1 MTRGPSGMWNA
12 GARGSVENGVMKTP
26 EPDPVRQYLDEIG
39 ATPLLSADDEVRL
52 AKRIEAGVY
61 AAELLRRGGDLP
73 ADRRD
78 LEAVA
83 ADGARAK
90 EHMIRANLR
99 LVVATARKR
108 RDRALPLLDLI
119 QEGNLGLIRAVEKF
133 DYTKGYKFSTYAVW
147 WIRQAIQ
154 RGSALGGRTIRLPEH
169 TYDQLTKLERTDRA
183 LRLVVDH
190 DPTVEELAE
199 ASAIPVARVREL
211 RDIGRT
217 TVSLDIPVGEDG
229 DTALGDLLDAA
240 ATDTVADTIE
250 READLEQLH
259 ASLGELEPLERK
271 VISLRY
277 GLFDGRPWTV
287 PQTAERV
294 GLRRAQVRK
303 VESDALA
310 HLRASEALALA
321 G

>member
-1 MTRGPSGMWNA
+1 
-12 GARGSVENGVMKTP
+12 MKTP
-26 EPDPVRQYLDEIG
+26 EPDSVRRYLDEIG

-61 AAELLRRGGDLP
+61 AAELLRQGGDLP

-99 LVVATARKR
+99 LVVAAARKR

-133 DYTKGYKFSTYAVW
+133 DYAKGYKLSTYAMW

-154 RGSALGGRTIRLPEH
+154 RGSAVSGRTIRLPEH
-169 TYDQLTKLERTDRA
+169 TYDQLAKLERTDRA
-183 LRLVVDH
+183 LRLHADH

-199 ASAIPVARVREL
+199 AASMSVARVREL

-217 TVSLDIPVGEDG
+217 TVSLDTPVGDDG
-229 DTALGDLLDAA
+229 DTALGDVLGAA

-250 READLEQLH
+250 REAEIEQLR
-259 ASLGELEPLERK
+259 ASLSDLPALERK

-277 GLFDGRPWTV
+277 GLFDGRQWTV
-287 PQTAERV
+287 PQTAEHV
-294 GLRRAQVRK
+294 GLRRTQVREL
-303 VESDALA
+303 ESEALA
-310 HLRASEALALA
+310 HLRDSEALALA

>member
-1 MTRGPSGMWNA
+1 
-12 GARGSVENGVMKTP
+12 MKTP
-26 EPDPVRQYLDEIG
+26 EPDSVRQYLDEIG

-83 ADGARAK
+83 DDGARAK

-99 LVVATARKR
+99 LVVAAARKR
-108 RDRALPLLDLI
+108 RDRALPLLDLV

-133 DYTKGYKFSTYAVW
+133 DYAKGYKFSTYAMW
-147 WIRQAIQ
+147 WIRQAMQ
-154 RGSALGGRTIRLPEH
+154 RGSALGSRTIRLPEH
-169 TYDQLTKLERTDRA
+169 TYDQLAKLERADRA
-183 LRLVVDH
+183 LRLVSDR

-199 ASAIPVARVREL
+199 AASLPVARVREL

-217 TVSLDIPVGEDG
+217 TVSLDTPVGDDG

-240 ATDTVADTIE
+240 ATDPVADTVEQEAE
-250 READLEQLH
+250 RDQLH
-259 ASLGELEPLERK
+259 ASLGELPALERT

-277 GLFDGRPWTV
+277 GLFDGRPWTI
-287 PQTAERV
+287 PQTADHV

-303 VESDALA
+303 LESEALA
-310 HLRASEALALA
+310 HLRESEELALA